1 MSLARSYAFFVCV
14 FCFVVVYLQSI
25 VTSDIFFFTGSKP
38 GNQNTD
44 EGFGPGLEISRLEGE
59 MGEDKEVGRTNET
72 GRPSWYV
79 SDSLVRHQPLRNEEV
94 RKNGDGIQLQSPA
107 SDAMELRNGV
117 MQRIVHEGDSK

>member
-1 MSLARSYAFFVCV
+1 
-14 FCFVVVYLQSI
+14 
-25 VTSDIFFFTGSKP
+25 
-38 GNQNTD
+38 
-44 EGFGPGLEISRLEGE
+44 
-59 MGEDKEVGRTNET
+59 MGEDKEVGRANET